1 MQIGC
6 VMRLL
11 EERVEI
17 RAPDGLV
24 WDVLADFGGVAD
36 WAPYMRR
43 YHLIGEQQAGIGMRR
58 GMRHAWGFRFEEVVT
73 QWHEGKGFAF
83 DVLKAPF
90 PMKDVKEVWVLAPE
104 NGHTAVETQVRYGT
118 HLGVLGGIVDWL
130 LVRFVVRREMR
141 AGLRGLKEYA
151 ERAAI
156 AAEAAP
162 TSHRG

>member
-1 MQIGC
+1 
-6 VMRLL
+6 MRLL

-17 RAPDGLV
+17 KAPAELV
-24 WDVLADFGGVAD
+24 WDVLADFGSVQN

-43 YHLIGEQQAGIGMRR
+43 SHLIGEQQAGIGMRR

-73 QWHEGKGFAF
+73 QWHESKGFAF

-90 PMKDVKEVWVLAPE
+90 SMRDVKEVWVLGSE

-118 HLGVLGGIVDWL
+118 HLGPLGALVDWL

-141 AGLRGLKEYA
+141 AGLGGLKEYT
-151 ERAAI
+151 ERAA
-156 AAEAAP
+156 
-162 TSHRG
+162 RQGD

>member
-1 MQIGC
+1 
-6 VMRLL
+6 MRLL

-17 RAPDGLV
+17 GAPADRV
-24 WDVLADFGGVAD
+24 WEVLADFGNVAG

-43 YHLIGEQQAGIGMRR
+43 SHLIGDRHSGIGMRR

-104 NGHTAVETQVRYGT
+104 DGHTAVETQVRYGA
-118 HLGVLGGIVDWL
+118 HLGLLGGLVDWL

-141 AGLRGLKEYA
+141 AGLRGLKEFT
-151 ERAAI
+151 EREVDPVAS
-156 AAEAAP
+156 P
-162 TSHRG
+162 GWVD

>member
-1 MQIGC
+1 
-6 VMRLL
+6 MRLL

-17 RAPDGLV
+17 RAPAQLV
-24 WDVLADFGGVAD
+24 WDVLANFGDVQS
-36 WAPYMRR
+36 WAPYMRES
-43 YHLIGEQQAGIGMRR
+43 HLIGEQLSGVGMKR

-104 NGHTAVETQVRYGT
+104 NSHTAVETQVRYGT
-118 HLGVLGGIVDWL
+118 HLGFLGAIVDWM

-141 AGLRGLKEYA
+141 AGLRGLKEFA
-151 ERAAI
+151 ERAA
-156 AAEAAP
+156 
-162 TSHRG
+162 SHEN

>member
-1 MQIGC
+1 
-6 VMRLL
+6 MRLL

-17 RAPDGLV
+17 KAPAELV
-24 WDVLADFGGVAD
+24 WDVLADFGSVQN

-43 YHLIGEQQAGIGMRR
+43 SHLIGEQQAGIGMRR

-73 QWHEGKGFAF
+73 QWHESKGFAF

-90 PMKDVKEVWVLAPE
+90 PMKDVKEVWVLGSE

-118 HLGVLGGIVDWL
+118 HLGPLGALVDWL

-141 AGLRGLKEYA
+141 AGLGGLKEYT
-151 ERAAI
+151 ERAA
-156 AAEAAP
+156 
-162 TSHRG
+162 RRRD

>member
-1 MQIGC
+1 
-6 VMRLL
+6 MRLL

-17 RAPDGLV
+17 KAPAQLV
-24 WDVLADFGGVAD
+24 WDVLADFGGVEN

-43 YHLIGEQQAGIGMRR
+43 SNLIGEQSTGIGMRR

-73 QWHEGKGFAF
+73 QWHESKGFAF

-90 PMKDVKEVWVLAPE
+90 PMRDVKEVWVLASE

-118 HLGVLGGIVDWL
+118 HLGPLGALVDWL

-141 AGLRGLKEYA
+141 AGLGGLKEYA
-151 ERAAI
+151 ERAAQQKD
-156 AAEAAP
+156 
-162 TSHRG
+162 

>member
-1 MQIGC
+1 
-6 VMRLL
+6 MRLL

-17 RAPDGLV
+17 KAPAELV
-24 WDVLADFGGVAD
+24 WDVLADFGGVEN

-43 YHLIGEQQAGIGMRR
+43 SHLIGDQDTGIGMRR

-73 QWHEGKGFAF
+73 QWHESKGFAF

-90 PMKDVKEVWVLAPE
+90 PMRDVKEVWVLAPE

-118 HLGVLGGIVDWL
+118 HLGPLGALVDWL

-141 AGLRGLKEYA
+141 AGLGGLKEYT
-151 ERAAI
+151 ERTA
-156 AAEAAP
+156 
-162 TSHRG
+162 RQRD

>member
-1 MQIGC
+1 MEIGAPAD
-6 VMRLL
+6 
-11 EERVEI
+11 RVWE
-17 RAPDGLV
+17 
-24 WDVLADFGGVAD
+24 VLADFGNVAG

-43 YHLIGEQQAGIGMRR
+43 SHLIGDRHSGIGMRR

-104 NGHTAVETQVRYGT
+104 DGHTAVETQVRYGT
-118 HLGVLGGIVDWL
+118 HLGFLGGIVDWL

-141 AGLRGLKEYA
+141 AGLRGLKEFT
-151 ERAAI
+151 EREVDPVAS
-156 AAEAAP
+156 P
-162 TSHRG
+162 GWVD